1 MKLVRFAFATVAF
14 ALLAACT
21 ADVTG
26 PSLSKPGSASTSQGA
41 IGVPH

>member
-1 MKLVRFAFATVAF
+1 MKLVRFAFAAVAF

-21 ADVTG
+21 ADITG
-26 PSLSKPGSASTSQGA
+26 PSQPGSVSNSQGA